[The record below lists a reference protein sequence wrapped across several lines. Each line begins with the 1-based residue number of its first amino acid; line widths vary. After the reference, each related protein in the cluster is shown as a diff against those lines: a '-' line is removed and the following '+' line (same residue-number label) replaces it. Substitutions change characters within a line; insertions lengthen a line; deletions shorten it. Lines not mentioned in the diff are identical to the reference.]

1 MGNPYFFP
9 HSTKGRLKMS
19 DAPMCTWCGSTGHT
33 LVDCPIA
40 PIPDEMCGEGL
51 ELVDRFRKMEKGIKD
66 E

>member
-1 MGNPYFFP
+1 
-9 HSTKGRLKMS
+9 
-19 DAPMCTWCGSTGHT
+19 MCTWCASTEHT

-40 PIPDEMCGEGL
+40 PKPGVDFVFDDAAHAEGL

>member
-1 MGNPYFFP
+1 
-9 HSTKGRLKMS
+9 
-19 DAPMCTWCGSTGHT
+19 

-40 PIPDEMCGEGL
+40 PKPGVDFVFDDAAHAEGL